1 MVMLQWSY
9 ECYCTIQL
17 QNDVDDSEIDDEDV
31 SDEQDVEDKEP
42 NKFSSVAVAVVLIA
56 LVVCVAAFVGAMWWT
71 YGNGNQCPSI
81 LRGYE
86 PVAGT
91 DFNTRTDEFFIS
103 TDVP

>member
-1 MVMLQWSY
+1 MQWSL
-9 ECYCTIQL
+9 ECYYTIQL
-17 QNDVDDSEIDDEDV
+17 QNDVDNNEVDDEDIT
-31 SDEQDVEDKEP
+31 DEQDEEEKEP
-42 NKFSSVAVAVVLIA
+42 NKLSPVHVAVAVVLIA
-56 LVVCVAAFVGAMWWT
+56 LLVCVAAFGGAMWWT

-91 DFNTRTDEFFIS
+91 DSNTPLRDEFLIS

>member
-1 MVMLQWSY
+1 MILQWSL
-9 ECYCTIQL
+9 ECYYTIQL
-17 QNDVDDSEIDDEDV
+17 QNDVDDNEVDDEDIT
-31 SDEQDVEDKEP
+31 DEQDEEEKEP
-42 NKFSSVAVAVVLIA
+42 NKLSPVAVAVVLIA
-56 LVVCVAAFVGAMWWT
+56 LLVCVAAFGGAMWWT

-91 DFNTRTDEFFIS
+91 DSNTPLRDEFLIS